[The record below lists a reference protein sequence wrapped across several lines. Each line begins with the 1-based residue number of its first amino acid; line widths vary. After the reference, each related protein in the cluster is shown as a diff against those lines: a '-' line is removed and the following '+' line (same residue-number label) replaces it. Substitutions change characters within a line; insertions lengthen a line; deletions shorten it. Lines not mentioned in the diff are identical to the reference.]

1 MQLKRRVKSLL
12 LSFFRDIML
21 YHRNSLEFR
30 AELLALMI
38 AANKEMNE
46 CELILLQDVAEEIYP
61 EDEARVDVLVRIVK
75 EFVQKVI
82 DNNGLDIN
90 DLIDKVQHELKIESR
105 FYEKIDIDMLKRFI
119 ACGQSDAQTQLIQQ
133 RIIEFL
139 ELEIQNFRNLR

>member
-1 MQLKRRVKSLL
+1 MQLKRRVKSRF

-21 YHRNSLEFR
+21 YHSSSLEFR

-38 AANKEMNE
+38 SANKEMNE
-46 CELILLQDVAEEIYP
+46 CELSLLKEVAQEIYP
-61 EDEARVDVLVRIVK
+61 KDEARVDVLVRIVK

-90 DLIDKVQHELKIESR
+90 ELIDKVQYELKVESR
-105 FYEKIDIDMLKRFI
+105 FYEKIDIEMLKRFI
-119 ACGQSDAQTQLIQQ
+119 KCAQNDAQTQLIQK

>member
-1 MQLKRRVKSLL
+1 MQLKRRVKSRF

-21 YHRNSLEFR
+21 YHSSSLEFR

-46 CELILLQDVAEEIYP
+46 CELSLLQEVAQEIYP

-82 DNNGLDIN
+82 DDNGLDIN
-90 DLIDKVQHELKIESR
+90 ELIDKVQYELKVESR
-105 FYEKIDIDMLKRFI
+105 FYEKIDIEMLKRFI
-119 ACGQSDAQTQLIQQ
+119 VCGQSDAQTQLIQK

>member
-1 MQLKRRVKSLL
+1 MQLKRRVKSRF

-21 YHRNSLEFR
+21 YHSSSLEFR

-38 AANKEMNE
+38 SANKGMNE
-46 CELILLQDVAEEIYP
+46 CELSLLKEVAQEIYP
-61 EDEARVDVLVRIVK
+61 KDEARVDVLVRIVK

-90 DLIDKVQHELKIESR
+90 ELIDKVQYELKVESR
-105 FYEKIDIDMLKRFI
+105 FYEKIDIEMLKRFI
-119 ACGQSDAQTQLIQQ
+119 KCAQNDAQTQLIQK

>member
-1 MQLKRRVKSLL
+1 MELKRRVKSRF

-21 YHRNSLEFR
+21 YHSSSLEFR

-46 CELILLQDVAEEIYP
+46 CELILLEQVANEIYP
-61 EDEARVDVLVRIVK
+61 EDEARVDVLVRIVR

-90 DLIDKVQHELKIESR
+90 ELIDKIQYELKVESR

-119 ACGQSDAQTQLIQQ
+119 ACGQSDAQTQLIQR

-139 ELEIQNFRNLR
+139 EIEVQNFRNLR

>member
-1 MQLKRRVKSLL
+1 MQLKRRLKSRF

-21 YHRNSLEFR
+21 YHSSSLEFR

-46 CELILLQDVAEEIYP
+46 CELVLLQKVAKEIYP
-61 EDEARVDVLVRIVK
+61 EDEARVDVLVRIVQ

-82 DNNGLDIN
+82 DDNGLDIN
-90 DLIDKVQHELKIESR
+90 ELIDKVQHELKVESR
-105 FYEKIDIDMLKRFI
+105 FYDKIDIDMLKRFI
-119 ACGQSDAQTQLIQQ
+119 ACGQGDAQTQLIQL

-139 ELEIQNFRNLR
+139 EIEIRNFRKLR